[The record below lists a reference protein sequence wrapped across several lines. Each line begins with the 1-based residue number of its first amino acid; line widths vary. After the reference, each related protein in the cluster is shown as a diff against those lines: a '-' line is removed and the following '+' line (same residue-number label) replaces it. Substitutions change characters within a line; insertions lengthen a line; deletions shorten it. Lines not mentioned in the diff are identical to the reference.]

1 MELDLNLTKHASVRQ
16 QQRGIPPIIIDL
28 LQTHGTVERA
38 GKDATTYYFDKASRR
53 RVKAYFGRMGR
64 AIDDFL
70 DYYAVIGSNGQVI
83 TAAPRLG
90 KVKHY

>member
-1 MELDLNLTKHASVRQ
+1 MDLNMTTHAKVRQ
-16 QQRGIPPIIIDL
+16 QQRGIPPVIIDL
-28 LQTHGTVERA
+28 LQTHGAKERA

-53 RVKAYFGRMGR
+53 RVKAYFGRLGR
-64 AIDDFL
+64 SVEEFL